1 MKEFDFY
8 QPSDLEAAL
17 ELLARYKGDAAVIS
31 GGTDMIIS
39 LDEGLA
45 PKCVIDISG
54 LDELRYIKE
63 TDNCLRIGSGVT
75 HSSLGGSK
83 AVKKHAY
90 ALSEACSDVGSWQI
104 RNRGTIGGNLVT
116 ASPAGDTYP
125 PLLVLEARLKLRSQK
140 GERIVPIEDFC
151 TGPKQTCLRPDEI
164 LMEIEI
170 PKKPGTESSWMKMG
184 KREKNALSIVS
195 VSAAVKVSDG
205 KVGFAKIALGSVGST
220 PFIAEESSSYL
231 SGKVLSDEHIRSAAK
246 IASTEAKPSHQVLH
260 SARASPRYRRA
271 MTEVMTKRA
280 LVQAVDRA
288 RSLGGGA

>member
-8 QPSDLEAAL
+8 QPSGLEAAL
-17 ELLARYKGDAAVIS
+17 ELLACYKGDAAVIS
-31 GGTDMIIS
+31 GGTDLIIS
-39 LDEGLA
+39 LEGGLT
-45 PKCVIDISG
+45 PKCVIDING
-54 LDELRYIKE
+54 LDELRYIRE
-63 TDNCLRIGSGVT
+63 TDNCFRIGSGET

-83 AVKKHAY
+83 VVQKHAY
-90 ALSEACSDVGSWQI
+90 ALSMACSDVGSWQI
-104 RNRGTIGGNLVT
+104 RNRGTIGGNLAT

-125 PLLVLEARLKLRSQK
+125 PLMVLEARLKLRSQK

-164 LMEIEI
+164 LTEIEI

-195 VSAAVKVSDG
+195 VSVAVKISDG
-205 KVGFAKIALGSVGST
+205 KFGFAKVALGSVGPT
-220 PFIAEESSSYL
+220 PFIAEESSLFL
-231 SGKVLSDEHIRSAAK
+231 SGKVPSDENIRTAAK
-246 IASTEAKPSHQVLH
+246 IAATEARPSDQVLH
-260 SARASPRYRRA
+260 SARSSPRYRRA

-288 RSLGGGA
+288 RSLGGGD